1 MVRTPDFHSGN
12 RRSIRRR
19 DAKFNMDYQKIYD
32 NLIKKRLENPPTEK
46 FERHHIVPK
55 SLGGSDDKEN
65 IVKLTLREHYIAHLL
80 LCRIHRGTRNYFP
93 MLRALNMM
101 KVGRDGSHIKNSRM
115 FEYFRAEFIEAMR
128 VAQGGEN
135 NSHYGKSWYFHPEL
149 KLSKSFKP
157 DEVPEGFIKG
167 YVISRKKDA
176 VALPDGSGIGVTRNC
191 TDCGHMIITK
201 RGGNQK
207 TCDFCRN
214 IRRSLR
220 DLKITIDNDQKYQ
233 ALYDEFVESGLSVYM
248 FAKERGLYNSTLYRN
263 WNRLGLIESNYNFIL
278 NKQ

>member
-1 MVRTPDFHSGN
+1 MN
-12 RRSIRRR
+12 
-19 DAKFNMDYQKIYD
+19 YQKIYD

-46 FERHHIVPK
+46 FERHHIVPR

-80 LCRIHRGTRNYFP
+80 LCRIHRGTRNYYP

-101 KVGRDGSHIKNSRM
+101 RAGREGTYIKNSRM
-115 FEYFRAEFIEAMR
+115 FEYFRADFIKAMSEA
-128 VAQGGEN
+128 QSGEN
-135 NSHYGKSWYFHPEL
+135 NSNYGKSWYYHPEL
-149 KLSKSFKP
+149 NINKKFKP
-157 DEVPEGFIKG
+157 DDTIPEGFVKGRVSSIK
-167 YVISRKKDA
+167 KKR
-176 VALPDGSGIGVTRNC
+176 VTALPNRSGVGIVKNC
-191 TDCGHMIITK
+191 IDCSHEIITK
-201 RGGNQK
+201 RDSNQK
-207 TCDFCRN
+207 SCDFCRS

-233 ALYDEFVESGLSVYM
+233 ALFDEFVESGLSVYM

-278 NKQ
+278 KKKQ

>member
-1 MVRTPDFHSGN
+1 MN
-12 RRSIRRR
+12 
-19 DAKFNMDYQKIYD
+19 YQKIYD
-32 NLIKKRLENPPTEK
+32 NLIKKRIENPPTEK

-55 SLGGSDDKEN
+55 SLGGPDTRDN
-65 IVKLTLREHYIAHLL
+65 LVRLTLREHYIAHLL

-101 KVGRDGSHIKNSRM
+101 KAGRDGSHIKNSRM
-115 FEYFRAEFIEAMR
+115 FEYFRADFIEAMSE
-128 VAQGGEN
+128 AQSGEK
-135 NSHYGKSWYFHPEL
+135 NSNYGTSWYHHPSL
-149 KLSKSFKP
+149 KINKKFKP
-157 DEVPEGFIKG
+157 SDEIPEGFVRGRVLSAKKKG
-167 YVISRKKDA
+167 AEYVDGDFTVYKLCSDCSHSFRK
-176 VALPDGSGIGVTRNC
+176 GVDSNTNF
-191 TDCGHMIITK
+191 
-201 RGGNQK
+201 
-207 TCDFCRN
+207 CDFCRS

-233 ALYDEFVESGLSVYM
+233 ALFDEFVESGLSVYM

>member
-1 MVRTPDFHSGN
+1 MN
-12 RRSIRRR
+12 
-19 DAKFNMDYQKIYD
+19 YQKIYD
-32 NLIKKRLENPPTEK
+32 DLMKKRLENPPTGK
-46 FERHHIVPK
+46 FERHHIVPR
-55 SLGGSDDKEN
+55 SLGGSNDKEN

-80 LCRIHRGTRNYFP
+80 LCRIHRKTQNYYP

-101 KVGRDGSHIKNSRM
+101 KAGREGDYIKNSRM
-115 FEYFRAEFIEAMR
+115 FEYFRADFAR
-128 VAQGGEN
+128 VMSESQRGEG
-135 NSHYGKSWYFHPEL
+135 NSQYGTTWYYHPEL

-191 TDCGHMIITK
+191 IDCGHEIITK
-201 RGGNQK
+201 RDSRSNL
-207 TCDFCRN
+207 CDFCRS
-214 IRRSLR
+214 IRRCLR
-220 DLKITIDNDQKYQ
+220 DWRIVVEREQKYRE
-233 ALYDEFVESGLSVYM
+233 LFDEFVKSGLSLYL

-278 NKQ
+278 NTQ